1 MHFMAILALIW
12 FGCWVRCR
20 NRVGRAGGLE
30 AQPDWVKDALLE
42 QQASRVNSEGELVV
56 TSQLTRSQANN
67 RADALRKLRQ
77 FVAAAS
83 HLPPVGSVHSSQ
95 QLTVLLH
102 SFQALALA

>member
-1 MHFMAILALIW
+1 M
-12 FGCWVRCR
+12 
-20 NRVGRAGGLE
+20 
-30 AQPDWVKDALLE
+30 
-42 QQASRVNSEGELVV
+42 V

-95 QLTVLLH
+95 QRTVLLH